1 MQTKADQY
9 LLEARETNEKL
20 RELLAKTIADEGL
33 NEFREEFRDAIFEAL
48 NLTNSIKK
56 KLTTQDRSKFILRR
70 FP

>member
-56 KLTTQDRSKFILRR
+56 KLTT
-70 FP
+70 